1 MSDNNSRRHK
11 SFKMACLCAIRRFIG
26 YASSS
31 VLFGLKVAIYSSK
44 KEKKKKRNETTREKQ
59 TSENKGLLK

>member
-44 KEKKKKRNETTREKQ
+44 KEKKKKGMKPPEKNRPQ
-59 TSENKGLLK
+59 KIKGY

>member
-44 KEKKKKRNETTREKQ
+44 KEKKKGMKPPEKNRPQ
-59 TSENKGLLK
+59 KIKGY